1 MISYV
6 ALCAVF
12 LTVIAEEPHC
22 SKYDFEEKILE
33 KLVRM
38 EYQMERMKIEGLER
52 AENMAKTKTEVA
64 TALETLD
71 QSVAKIKSK
80 LEEESTAFEQ
90 KMTETVGKMMKRVEN
105 VAEASTIPKIVFK
118 ARLNS
123 HMTVTSGV
131 YIVFPTTL
139 LNEGGA
145 YDSSSGIFT
154 APVNGT
160 YMFNVIF
167 CVFAGKSLYIDI
179 MVDDTKTAP
188 VVFRNSAN
196 NACHSA
202 VTVEVLTVGQRVG
215 IQVLSTRTGNVIYH
229 GSSTRWNTF
238 SGTLLHTH

>member
-6 ALCAVF
+6 VLCAMF

-52 AENMAKTKTEVA
+52 VKSMAKSKTEVA

-71 QSVAKIKSK
+71 QSVAEIKSK
-80 LEEESTAFEQ
+80 LEEKSAAFEQ
-90 KMTETVGKMMKRVEN
+90 KMTDTVGKMLKRVED
-105 VAEASTIPKIVFK
+105 VAEASTIPKIAFK

-123 HMTVTSGV
+123 DMSVTKGV
-131 YIVFPTTL
+131 YIVFPTTA
-139 LNEGGA
+139 LNEGDA
-145 YDSSSGIFT
+145 YDPRSGIFT
-154 APVNGT
+154 APINGT

-167 CVFAGKSLYIDI
+167 CLSSGKNLYIDI

-188 VVFRNSAN
+188 VIFRNSAN

-202 VTVEVLTVGQRVG
+202 VTVEVLTTGQRVG
-215 IQVLSTRTGNVIYH
+215 IQVLYTQSGNVIDQDS
-229 GSSTRWNTF
+229 GRWNTF
-238 SGTLLHTH
+238 SGTLLHTN